1 MGRPKTGK
9 AAELYAKL
17 AEVKGIYDKITED
30 GVADEDVPQETKSQ
44 IINLNKEIEDLNAA
58 VMEGNEFKGLRD
70 GHLSLL
76 ADLDKPNH
84 KAGHPGGG
92 GGSAAAVKTVGEQFV
107 ENNAFKSWI
116 DSIMP
121 NGTLP
126 NGFRI
131 GESPALPAE
140 GLMRQAMK
148 TLITGASSTSGG
160 AMVNVDV
167 KPLVELPFRPLT
179 IRDIITNGRTGSD
192 TVEYPRVTGYTNN
205 AAATAEATTTSN
217 GTKPESAMALER
229 VAEAVKTIAHWIP
242 VTKRALADAPQLET
256 YINAFLLQ
264 GLAEVLETE
273 IISGDGTGEH
283 FLGVSNQ
290 PGIGSQ
296 AYDTSIVVTARK
308 ALTKV
313 RTSGRKPATAYV
325 MHPNDWEAY
334 DLSVDNEQRYYFG
347 GPQVLGTPR
356 LWGRPVVECEGC
368 TEGTGYVGYWPGA
381 VVWDREQANIR
392 MSDSHASFFI
402 QNLVAILAEL
412 RAAFGL
418 LFPAAIIEMDL
429 TA

>member
-17 AEVKGIYDKITED
+17 AEVKAIYDDITAKGID
-30 GVADEDVPQETKSQ
+30 DEDVPAETKAT

-76 ADLDKPNH
+76 ADLDKPNY
-84 KAGHPGGG
+84 KAPHAGGG
-92 GGSAAAVKTVGEQFV
+92 GPAPAVKSVGEQFV
-107 ENNAFKSWI
+107 ENTAFKSWVEN
-116 DSIMP
+116 IMP
-121 NGTLP
+121 NGTIP
-126 NGFRI
+126 RDFRI
-131 GESPALPAE
+131 GESPALSVD
-140 GLMRQAMK
+140 GLMKAAMK
-148 TLITGASSTSGG
+148 ALITGASSTSGG
-160 AMVNVDV
+160 ALVTADV
-167 KPLVELPFRPLT
+167 QPLVELPFRPLT

-192 TVEYPRVTGYTNN
+192 RVEYPRITGYTNN
-205 AAATAEATTTSN
+205 AAPTAEATTTSN
-217 GTKPESAMALER
+217 GTKPESAMTLDR
-229 VAEAVKTIAHWIP
+229 VGEDVKTIAHWIP

-264 GLAEVLETE
+264 GLAEILETQ
-273 IISGDGTGEH
+273 IMSGDGTGEN
-283 FLGVSNQ
+283 FLGIANQ
-290 PGIGSQ
+290 PGTGSQ
-296 AYDTSIVVTARK
+296 AFDTDILVTARK

-313 RTSGRKPATAYV
+313 RTEGRKPATAYV

-368 TEGTGYVGYWPGA
+368 TEGTGWVGYFPGA

-392 MSDSHASFFI
+392 MSDSHANFFI

-418 LFPAAIIEMDL
+418 LFPAAMIEMDL